1 MPLTQT
7 QTLSFRLWDEFEFEL
22 ALELEG
28 REFPSHTQ
36 DKGRYSTSMYAD
48 PAADRA
54 YSSASGRVPCS

>member
-22 ALELEG
+22 ALELG
-28 REFPSHTQ
+28 EFPSHTQ
-36 DKGRYSTSMYAD
+36 DKGRYSMYAD